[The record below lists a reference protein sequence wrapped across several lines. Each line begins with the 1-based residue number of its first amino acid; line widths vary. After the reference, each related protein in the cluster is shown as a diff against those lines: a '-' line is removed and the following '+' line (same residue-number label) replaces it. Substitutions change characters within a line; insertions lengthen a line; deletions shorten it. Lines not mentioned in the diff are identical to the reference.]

1 MLDTSTIITTDR
13 KFVAEAKAFA
23 EWYNTLFPDGTIP
36 DYAEFHDT
44 VTRETMTMREA
55 WIARFFNEGINIHPE
70 YALVDPKKVGPEIA
84 KAARDLMK
92 VFPRASKSSPGPE
105 TLAQGI
111 RDTSPW
117 FTKPV
122 DTFLQEVKGKT
133 KFTKLKKTMFGDS
146 GFAGRVAKF
155 LSEGKGSGGSGG
167 STTFGAVISD
177 ESMSNMLK
185 GFNDVPNDDLREAMW
200 VGSFGSR
207 GTATI
212 NIAINREIAMGS
224 SQSDQYWDPVNKLLV
239 ATDTGTRKGLPPTRG
254 VDPITEAI
262 LDRRWQAAV
271 DSGQTRLFPDEI
283 QVKDIS
289 EGLKKYVYTKITGVD
304 ATRLGKPPAG
314 ITDLRKLVGSW
325 MLKTMGQGDKVD
337 QLLSHEGDALD
348 EAARISRVGRT
359 RYLTSEGDPK
369 VFQDFLNRT
378 VQRWGRILGVESFD
392 KITSETGLN
401 ATVTFENTVP
411 YFDFDET
418 DLDNGEDALSENQ
431 PQGRPKTEEELALEI
446 EESKSASTKRIQTNL
461 QDAATAELATEETKA
476 KTLEQRRA
484 NVEAEENLPPPPER
498 IAPVSDDTKV
508 AAKKGFGRLANRLQ
522 RLGGRAGK
530 KILSV
535 VPGVGAGLQMMDAES
550 KKQELMATGR
560 YTEQQAD
567 DYLRNKIVYGETPAG
582 LYSDVLE
589 GAEAVKDIFS
599 DVSEEEIKKR
609 DLERMESQMK
619 QIGIQAGPEA

>member
-13 KFVAEAKAFA
+13 KFVAEATAFV

-44 VTRETMTMREA
+44 VNRETMTMREA

-70 YALVDPKKVGPEIA
+70 YALVDPDEVGPEIA
-84 KAARDLMK
+84 RAARDLMK

-122 DTFLQEVKGKT
+122 DTFLKDVKGKA

-212 NIAINREIAMGS
+212 NIAINRKIAMGS

-239 ATDTGTRKGLPPTRG
+239 ATETGTRKGLPPTRG
-254 VDPITEAI
+254 VDPITESI

-289 EGLKKYVYTKITGVD
+289 EGLKKYVYPKITDID

-348 EAARISRVGRT
+348 EAARISRVGRM

-378 VQRWGRILGVESFD
+378 VQRWGKILGVDSFD
-392 KITSETGLN
+392 QIPAKTGLN

-418 DLDNGEDALSENQ
+418 DLNNGEDALSETQ
-431 PQGRPKTEEELALEI
+431 PQGRPKSEEELRLE
-446 EESKSASTKRIQTNL
+446 EEEAKSASTKRISTNL
-461 QDAATAELATEETKA
+461 QEAATADLATEETKA
-476 KTLEQRRA
+476 KTLEQRKA
-484 NVEAEENLPPPPER
+484 NIEAEANMPE
-498 IAPVSDDTKV
+498 APEQMPKVSDDTSTKV
-508 AAKKGFGRLANRLQ
+508 KTGASSLAKRAK
-522 RLGGRAGK
+522 RLGLGVLKTGAQM
-530 KILSV
+530 
-535 VPGVGAGLQMMDAES
+535 VPGLGLGLGAGTISQDVESATPGTEFRTGARSALGLVAE
-550 KKQELMATGR
+550 EATPIGILKPVVEPAVEAVGEA
-560 YTEQQAD
+560 YQTEAEQQ
-567 DYLRNKIVYGETPAG
+567 G
-582 LYSDVLE
+582 LAEDLE
-589 GAEAVKDIFS
+589 GQVF
-599 DVSEEEIKKR
+599 R
-609 DLERMESQMK
+609 LFGES
-619 QIGIQAGPEA
+619 PFR